1 MRSFTPPDLERRSG
15 TDRRHDAAVLA
26 GPGRRHARRAQLA
39 APFKLG
45 PSLVSVRPRDP
56 WAAVVGRA
64 LADYADG
71 RAEDLIRS
79 WDDRLVWRVV
89 AAWPPVDQSPA
100 ERAFAFHREVRDAT
114 RGTFRQEVISIEGS
128 GGPIVV
134 AHVRTTG
141 RRNSRLLDMPSLLTF
156 ELVGM
161 RIQRVTEIPGDRA
174 DWDDFWSE

>member
-71 RAEDLIRS
+71 RAEDLVRS

-89 AAWPPVDQSPA
+89 AARPPVGPSPA
-100 ERAFAFHREVRDAT
+100 RRAYALPPEGRDAT
-114 RGTFRQEVISIEGS
+114 RGTLPQGGNSIEGS
-128 GGPIVV
+128 GRPT
-134 AHVRTTG
+134 A
-141 RRNSRLLDMPSLLTF
+141 
-156 ELVGM
+156 
-161 RIQRVTEIPGDRA
+161 RA
-174 DWDDFWSE
+174 